1 MQKVTAAAEEDE
13 QQGEHGCGVVLGSCG
28 DVVQGRIVVVLIG
41 DGEVVT
47 VVAGV
52 ATGLGGGRWWSCEA
66 GQWARQLGA
75 W

>member
-1 MQKVTAAAEEDE
+1 VSVAEFRRKREISGTE
-13 QQGEHGCGVVLGSCG
+13 SGGSSG

-52 ATGLGGGRWWSCEA
+52 ATGLGGRAVVGEVTGW
-66 GQWARQLGA
+66 
-75 W
+75 